1 MRRAAELA
9 VYLAFVIALVASST
23 PRRVGDGLEYIATAL
38 NLSAGRP
45 PALSAADR
53 AAIAPEVA
61 RWDGAPPVSA
71 LVWPELVGV
80 DGRQDTPHVWIYS
93 LLVVPWLWATGLL
106 SLHPNHAF
114 TIVNLLCLGAA
125 WVALRA
131 HASLWITLLLCASPI
146 LWWVDKAHTETVL
159 FSLLVVALCWARR
172 GRAGAMALAG
182 VAAAQNPGLLVAWP
196 VVFAELL
203 RFRRATEP
211 WRALWRMSAAGLG
224 TVAIVAL
231 YNWSRH
237 GRLSPLAAW
246 TAARVPS
253 LREWLAPVTDLNIG
267 LFATAPVFVLA
278 LVAYASQARHE
289 SAATREGR
297 STAAPAW
304 SWVIS
309 AVGITAVLTVVAQS
323 TNINHGGTPGLSRYA
338 LWLLPLML
346 PVLLHLS
353 PDTRGLAD
361 ADSPDGLERRTE
373 RTPTRREP
381 WLLRALC
388 VASVLTSIA
397 AFRPSLP
404 EVYRY
409 PSPVATWA
417 WTSWPTLDH
426 PAAEVFAERVSH
438 TEPATLPTS
447 AHGCAKVLLFEGS
460 WPVPC
465 LPRGSLPESCR
476 RPGTLCYASLSSS
489 GTSVTPTTPALF
501 PHVISDRRW
510 SDVDAFMPAL
520 QRAFAEISGHE
531 LQRTGVGDPGS
542 AVRALAGAPWAW
554 TVQSDRALLVFV
566 PSAHAGASVTLRTAA
581 GLRGTLR
588 NLSRDRVE
596 RDLGAPDGTGE
607 AWRVDLPTSDDAFA
621 IVLRASPAVAGQTR

>member
-38 NLSAGRP
+38 NLGAGRP

-53 AAIAPEVA
+53 VAIAPDLA
-61 RWDGAPPVSA
+61 RWADAAPVSA
-71 LVWPELVGV
+71 LNWPELVGR
-80 DGRQDTPHVWIYS
+80 DGRQDVPHVWVYS
-93 LLVVPWLWATGLL
+93 LLVAPGLWLTGAL

-114 TIVNLLCLGAA
+114 TMVNLLCLGAA

-131 HASLWITLLLCASPI
+131 LASLWLTLLVCASPI
-146 LWWVDKAHTETVL
+146 VWWADKAHTEAFL
-159 FSLLVVALCWARR
+159 FSLLVIAFSWARR
-172 GRAGAMALAG
+172 GRAGALALAG

-211 WRALWRMSAAGLG
+211 WLVIWRMSAAGV
-224 TVAIVAL
+224 VAIATAAF

-253 LREWLAPVTDLNIG
+253 LHEWLAPITDLSIG

-278 LVAYASQARHE
+278 LVACAAWARHE
-289 SAATREGR
+289 SAATRERR
-297 STAAPAW
+297 STAAPAL

-309 AVGITAVLTVVAQS
+309 TVGITAVLTVVAQS

-338 LWLLPLML
+338 LWLLPMLL

-361 ADSPDGLERRTE
+361 ADSPDGLDRTE

-381 WLLRALC
+381 WLLRALV

-397 AFRPSLP
+397 GFRPSLP

-426 PAAEVFAERVSH
+426 PAAEIFAERVSH

-476 RPGTLCYASLSSS
+476 RKGALCYASLSSS
-489 GTSVTPTTPALF
+489 GTSITPTTPARF

-520 QRAFAEISGHE
+520 QRAYAEVSGHQ

-542 AVRALAGAPWAW
+542 AVRALAGAPWTW

-566 PSAHAGASVTLRTAA
+566 PSSRAGASVTLRTAA

-588 NLSRDRVE
+588 NLSRDRIE

-607 AWRVDLPTSDDAFA
+607 AWRVDLPASDDAFA
-621 IVLRASPAVAGQTR
+621 IVLRSGASEAGQTR